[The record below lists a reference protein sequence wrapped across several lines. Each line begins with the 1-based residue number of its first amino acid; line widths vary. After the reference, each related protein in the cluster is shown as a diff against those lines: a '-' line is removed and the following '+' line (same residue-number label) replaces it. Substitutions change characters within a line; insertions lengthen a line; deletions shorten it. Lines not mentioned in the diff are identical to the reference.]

1 MLPLQILLLLFIF
14 KFVVSKVI
22 DSSDQSFNVNNNID
36 QEKII
41 KDEVDSLSELAGLNT
56 LAKLEI
62 SQFRDTLHELKVDIT
77 EVSLENI
84 EDAKCN
90 HFDSSGNAF
99 TERTF
104 N

>member
-90 HFDSSGNAF
+90 HFDASGNAF